1 VIPPDA
7 APLAGFDRESLH
19 FFAEPS
25 RSADLDALGD
35 LLGREVLLVVAREP
49 SVGVNEIADGARI
62 TERYAYRLLSD
73 LQKAGYVR
81 RRRNGR
87 RTRARELT

>member
-1 VIPPDA
+1 
-7 APLAGFDRESLH
+7 
-19 FFAEPS
+19 
-25 RSADLDALGD
+25 
-35 LLGREVLLVVAREP
+35 VLLVVAREP